1 MNLNQLMIYFYQ
13 NEVNYRKRCMYQNSL
28 VVKKNTI
35 QHVARQYITVLNTM
49 CMPINSVC
57 PTIRAVL
64 KDIPVDFLPDP
75 STVSYFIYELG
86 IMSDLQVD
94 EDMYC
99 NENITLSWDATSID
113 GCHIN

>member
-1 MNLNQLMIYFYQ
+1 MHVPKCISSKKEYNTACRKAIYYCLEY
-13 NEVNYRKRCMYQNSL
+13 NV
-28 VVKKNTI
+28 
-35 QHVARQYITVLNTM
+35 
-49 CMPINSVC
+49 PINSVC

-86 IMSDLQVD
+86 IMSDLQVG